1 MLSLTSM
8 LNGLSL
14 MLLNHHLLVDGYLI
28 ELHLGVFGSFDIGLL
43 SSVVSGLR
51 VVSSLHYLRSAQP
64 FDLKGLP
71 MLSWVRFDEE
81 ALEFTVNELEFV
93 FHIFVINSVKKVDG
107 DEVFDGHG
115 IDLQQAV

>member
-1 MLSLTSM
+1 
-8 LNGLSL
+8 
-14 MLLNHHLLVDGYLI
+14 
-28 ELHLGVFGSFDIGLL
+28 
-43 SSVVSGLR
+43 
-51 VVSSLHYLRSAQP
+51 
-64 FDLKGLP
+64 